1 MSTPR
6 FQRGNFVVSD
16 LDRALSFYCDI
27 LGFEVAFS
35 KDSEPDSYSYDVFEI
50 PKDKKLRFAVLSS
63 PTQPRVM
70 ALTEISGT
78 LQAAETPR
86 RSAIVVEIPEIDE
99 VVEKCNAAG
108 LKVYE
113 EDHLITRDEREGREV
128 GVVDYDGNLVVIYYI
143 TSHPEKE

>member
-6 FQRGNFVVSD
+6 FQRGNFLVSD

-27 LGFEVAFS
+27 LGFELAFS

-50 PKDKKLRFAVLSS
+50 PKDRKLRFAVLSS

-70 ALTEISGT
+70 ALTEVSGEHDAPA
-78 LQAAETPR
+78 LPR

-99 VVEKCNAAG
+99 VLEKCTAAG

-113 EDHLITRDEREGREV
+113 EDHLITQDGREGREV
-128 GVVDYDGNLVVIYYI
+128 GIVDYDGNLVVIYYI
-143 TSHPEKE
+143 TSHPEK

>member
-6 FQRGNFVVSD
+6 FQRGNFLVSD

-27 LGFEVAFS
+27 LGFELAFS

-50 PKDKKLRFAVLSS
+50 PTDRKLRFAVLNS

-70 ALTEISGT
+70 ALTEVSGELDT
-78 LQAAETPR
+78 PSFPR
-86 RSAIVVEIPEIDE
+86 RGAIVVEIPEIDE
-99 VVEKCNAAG
+99 VVTKSTAAG

-113 EDHLITRDEREGREV
+113 EDHLITQDEREGREV
-128 GVVDYDGNLVVIYYI
+128 GIVDYDGNLVVIYYI
-143 TSHPEKE
+143 TSHPEK